1 MIAQKLRDVHHLF
14 SKQQKLYFL
23 LLTEWGKVCVFIC
36 AHVFRFALL
45 LNISCGSGG
54 SEHFQNPHFLRAVFQ
69 I

>member
-1 MIAQKLRDVHHLF
+1 MIAQKLRDVYHLF
-14 SKQQKLYFL
+14 SKQQKLYFP

-45 LNISCGSGG
+45 LNIIYGSG
-54 SEHFQNPHFLRAVFQ
+54 EHFQNPHILRTVFQ